1 MARAPGFSFVPTVH
15 AIKKNKFPTDDQITI
30 QQEMNDMRL
39 TVLSLIL
46 CFLFVA
52 QTLHAREQTIILKEV
67 VVEGKAETSP
77 TATVVPLDGATTGI
91 PADAADFLRDING
104 VSGIRMG
111 GHGIDPIIRGQSMTR
126 LNILLDGAYIHG
138 GCPNRM
144 DPPTAYSTM
153 ESYDSV
159 TIIKGSQTVRYGGG
173 GSGGTVL
180 FDRKPPQFEPDKKYR
195 ARIDTGYKSNS
206 GTKTFSADVAAGSK
220 LGYIRG
226 IAGYQDADNYV
237 DGDGNEVRS
246 AFTNKSGNLIL
257 GYTPDPKKN
266 LVLNLEAI
274 REEDV
279 RYAGAGMDAPSS
291 DADNV
296 RLKYAQGDRLGPLS
310 GVAFEI
316 YSTKVEHLM
325 DNYSLRESTANTPM
339 RVPTTSDTVGG
350 RVLGDI
356 MAGDAILT
364 LGIDYQKNERDAAR
378 YSGMPGGEPTTLQSI
393 MWPGT
398 KLEQAGLFAE
408 LAVPVGNLDQVKAGV
423 RYDRVEAS
431 VSRGHQKP
439 DSGPSPTPN
448 DLYAAY
454 YAETSD
460 KKSENNVGGFM
471 QYEHA
476 IGEGRLYAGISRA
489 VRTADATERYLASFS
504 RNLATGTDNSW
515 VGNPELEPEKHHQI
529 EAGCKWTGKAWT
541 TDVAIYYNAVTDFIL
556 RDKARNQDGV
566 LVSNGTATI
575 YRNVD
580 AEFYGIDWETG
591 YRITEALRIRADLAY
606 VHAENTTDDRHLA
619 QIPPLEASLGVAYTK
634 DAWHAGGSLRMN
646 AKQTRADIE
655 NGSGQDVQE
664 TPGWRVVDLYGSYEI
679 SKNVKLSFGIDNVLD
694 ETYAYHVNRANAD
707 PYNPEAIQVNEPG
720 RQVWIRGGVRF

>member
-1 MARAPGFSFVPTVH
+1 
-15 AIKKNKFPTDDQITI
+15 
-30 QQEMNDMRL
+30 MRL
-39 TVLSLIL
+39 TVLSLTICSL
-46 CFLFVA
+46 LIA
-52 QTLHAREQTIILKEV
+52 QTLHAREQTIQLKEI
-67 VVEGKAETSP
+67 VVEGKAEAAP
-77 TATVVPLDGATTGI
+77 TATVVPLDGATTGV

-111 GHGIDPIIRGQSMTR
+111 GHGIDPIIRGQSQTR

-144 DPPTAYSTM
+144 DPPTAYSAM

-180 FDRKPPQFEPDKKYR
+180 FERRPPQFEPGKNYLV
-195 ARIDTGYKSNS
+195 RIDTGYKSNS
-206 GTKTFSADVAAGSK
+206 GTKDLSADVAAGWK

-226 IAGYQDADNYV
+226 IVGYQDADNYE

-246 AFTNKSGNLIL
+246 AFTNQSGNLIL
-257 GYTPDPKKN
+257 GYAPDQNKN
-266 LVLNLEAI
+266 LELNLEAT

-279 RYAGAGMDAPSS
+279 LYAGAGMDSPSS

-296 RLKYAQGDRLGPLS
+296 RLKYEQRDRLGPLS
-310 GVAFEI
+310 GAKVEI
-316 YSTKVEHLM
+316 YSSKVDHLM
-325 DNYSLRESTANTPM
+325 DNYSLRELTAPMRM
-339 RVPTTSDTVGG
+339 RVPTTSDTIGG

-356 MAGDAILT
+356 TVGDAILT
-364 LGIDYQKNERDAAR
+364 LGIDYQKNERDADR
-378 YSGMPGGEPTTLQSI
+378 YSGMPAGEPTTLQSI
-393 MWPGT
+393 MWPGAE
-398 KLEQAGLFAE
+398 LEQSGLFAE
-408 LAVPVGNLDQVKAGV
+408 LSMPVGDLNQVKAGL

-431 VSRGHQKP
+431 ISRGDEKP
-439 DSGPSPTPN
+439 DLGPSPTPN

-454 YAETSD
+454 YTETSD
-460 KKSENNVGGFM
+460 NKSEDNVGGFV

-476 IGEGRLYAGISRA
+476 IGEGLLFTGISRS

-504 RNLATGTDNSW
+504 RNMATGMDKSW
-515 VGNPELEPEKHHQI
+515 VGNPELEPEKHHQVDV
-529 EAGCKWTGKAWT
+529 GYKWAGKAWS
-541 TDVAIYYNAVTDFIL
+541 TDLSIYYNHVTDFIL
-556 RDKARNQDGV
+556 RDKARGQDGV

-580 AEFYGIDWETG
+580 AELYGIEWEAG
-591 YRITEALRIRADLAY
+591 YRITHALSIRAGLAY
-606 VHAENTTDDRHLA
+606 VHAENTTDDRPIA
-619 QIPPLEASLGVAYTK
+619 QIAPLEAGVGVAYTM
-634 DAWHAGGSLRMN
+634 DTWNVGGNVKMN

-664 TPGWRVVDLYGSYEI
+664 TPDWHVVDLYGSYEI
-679 SKNVKLSFGIDNVLD
+679 SKHVKLSFGIDNLLD

-707 PYNPEAIQVNEPG
+707 PFNPEALQVNEPG
-720 RQVWIRGGVRF
+720 RLIWIKGGIRF

>member
-1 MARAPGFSFVPTVH
+1 
-15 AIKKNKFPTDDQITI
+15 
-30 QQEMNDMRL
+30 MNDMRL

-180 FDRKPPQFEPDKKYR
+180 FDRKPPQFEPDKKYL
-195 ARIDTGYKSNS
+195 ASIDTGYKSNS
-206 GTKTFSADVAAGSK
+206 GTKEFSADVATGSK

-237 DGDGNEVRS
+237 DGDGKEVRS

-257 GYTPDPKKN
+257 GYTPDRKKN
-266 LVLNLEAI
+266 LELNLEAI

-279 RYAGAGMDAPSS
+279 LYAGAGMDAPSS

-296 RLKYAQGDRLGPLS
+296 RLKYAQRDRPGPLS
-310 GVAFEI
+310 GVEVEI
-316 YSTKVEHLM
+316 YSTKVDHLM
-325 DNYSLRESTANTPM
+325 DNYSLRESTASTPM

-356 MAGDAILT
+356 MAVDVIFT
-364 LGIDYQKNERDAAR
+364 LGIDYQINERDAAR

-393 MWPGT
+393 MWPGA
-398 KLEQAGLFAE
+398 KLEQAGLFVE
-408 LAVPVGNLDQVKAGV
+408 LSMPVGNLDQVKLGV

-431 VSRGHQKP
+431 ISRGNEKP

-454 YAETSD
+454 YTETSE

-476 IGEGRLYAGISRA
+476 IGEGRLYTGISRS

-529 EAGCKWTGKAWT
+529 EAGYKWTGKAWT
-541 TDVAIYYNAVTDFIL
+541 TDVAIYYNNVTDFIL

-580 AEFYGIDWETG
+580 AEFYGIEWAAG
-591 YRITEALRIRADLAY
+591 YRIAKALRIRADLAY
-606 VHAENTTDDRHLA
+606 VHAKNTTDNRPLA
-619 QIPPLEASLGVAYTK
+619 QIPPLSASLGVAYTM
-634 DAWHAGGSLRMN
+634 DAWHVGGSLRMN
-646 AKQTRADIE
+646 AKQTRADTE

-664 TPGWRVVDLYGSYEI
+664 TPGWSVVDLYGSYEI

-707 PYNPEAIQVNEPG
+707 PYNPEAIQVIEPG
-720 RQVWIRGGVRF
+720 RQVWIRGGIRF